1 VDLELLIFLLA
12 CSEQFGA
19 AIGQHRR
26 QEGPSPALRRPLV
39 RGRGRALCL
48 SLNAVIGFTNRS
60 LCADVSRLLG
70 QAYTVHQM
78 SYDLGRFRLN
88 GLIDRLDGTN
98 SYTLTPAGQRVAT
111 S

>member
-1 VDLELLIFLLA
+1 MALPSVGTD
-12 CSEQFGA
+12 G
-19 AIGQHRR
+19 RR
-26 QEGPSPALRRPLV
+26 APALRFGDPWFV
-39 RGRGRALCL
+39 ALCL

>member
-1 VDLELLIFLLA
+1 
-12 CSEQFGA
+12 
-19 AIGQHRR
+19 
-26 QEGPSPALRRPLV
+26 
-39 RGRGRALCL
+39 
-48 SLNAVIGFTNRS
+48 
-60 LCADVSRLLG
+60 
-70 QAYTVHQM
+70 M